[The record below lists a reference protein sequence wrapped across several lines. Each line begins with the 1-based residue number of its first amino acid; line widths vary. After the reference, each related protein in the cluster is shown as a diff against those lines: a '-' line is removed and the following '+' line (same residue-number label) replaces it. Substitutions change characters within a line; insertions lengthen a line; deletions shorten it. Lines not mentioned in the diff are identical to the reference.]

1 MKGCAIYA
9 RYSSDLQSPTSI
21 EDQVRLCRA
30 HATAQGWTVVR
41 VFENHALSG
50 FASESRQGYQELL
63 AAALGPAPPFDVIL
77 VEDLGRLTQNTGEAL
92 RLYQRLQFK
101 GIEIVGVSD
110 GIQTGQRGAKIHLTI
125 KGLTRA

>member
-1 MKGCAIYA
+1 VKGCAIYA

-41 VFENHALSG
+41 VFEDHALSG

-63 AAALGPAPPFDVIL
+63 AAALGPAP
-77 VEDLGRLTQNTGEAL
+77 RLTSFSWRISG
-92 RLYQRLQFK
+92 
-101 GIEIVGVSD
+101 G
-110 GIQTGQRGAKIHLTI
+110 
-125 KGLTRA
+125 